1 MVGVEET
8 KGLLDKLKQIY
19 HKESAI
25 LQQLQK
31 TKAEKEQELKAKL
44 EERGRLELKKT
55 LINEASIEA
64 RNQAKE
70 VLQDMGTNALKF
82 ILGDHL
88 SLEIELKEQAR
99 QQWVASFITKAEE
112 NDEYRIETDPAEEEG
127 GGVADVVAIATQI
140 SMLQLLG
147 SKNVAPLFLDEP
159 SKFVSK
165 GHSEQVAKFLSEVSR
180 YYNRQIFMV
189 THDEYLAQIGD
200 IAYSF
205 KKVDGNSIAT
215 QIS

>member
-1 MVGVEET
+1 MVGVEEA

-31 TKAEKEQELKAKL
+31 TKTEKEQDLKAKL
-44 EERGRLELKKT
+44 EERDRLELKKT

-99 QQWVASFITKAEE
+99 QQWVANFITKAEE
-112 NDEYRIETDPAEEEG
+112 NDEYQIETDPAEEEG
-127 GGVADVVAIATQI
+127 GGVADVVAISTQT

-147 SKNVAPLFLDEP
+147 DKNVAPLFLDEP

-165 GHSEQVAKFLSEVSR
+165 GHSEQVANFLSEVSR

-200 IAYSF
+200 VAYSF

-215 QIS
+215 KIS